1 MVLYKRKPILIHAP
15 PKLPDNAE
23 VYVMRG
29 TNEVFQDYEDYLRRL
44 DYLRQKKF
52 VDAVNGKS
60 GMTFFDALTSENK
73 SSDAIE
79 NVFPDV
85 LKDPILRKVQFS
97 TISRIDD
104 LVSSVFDEFK
114 KDFFPGEEV
123 LVVFDDGE
131 QMEGVIREKAKFPMI
146 RGPDGAVQRA
156 AFSRYFVRT
165 NNTAGEEALVDDIH
179 IRRDKK
185 MFTKQNLRSF
195 LKNSLQREAW
205 IGAPWLVKEHLAI
218 QYRLPMEI
226 PGHLLQDAK
235 LLANKVHNTSNMRP
249 SEDVGFASSLIS
261 ANDLQQQM
269 LQMKPPKGRRSNKS
283 DELVRQ
289 QQELVRMQQMQQQHP
304 GAPPHQLALMAQQYN
319 HSLASHP
326 KPPPPP
332 PIRYPIEDLDVAPK
346 RDGYARPQLK
356 FQTDEQKEYV
366 LTNRQIS
373 FENITMESQG
383 MLLEVWNTLNVQC
396 EVYYLD
402 SFTFDDFVDA
412 MQYKSS
418 NPPCQL
424 LEEVYCAVLNMLVDK
439 NGKLQVKGGMVELAA
454 EVNEESSE
462 AHDDSEYST
471 PQPDVPARS
480 TRSRLSH
487 VDPAVENQR
496 TPTTV
501 PAHRAAEMLGERSWR
516 TRLGAREMEDGGW
529 QLILVG
535 LLHQL
540 SANAMFKARCDK
552 ILAEL
557 APMEMP
563 ATKDTA
569 WEQFTQLDVNLRVS
583 ALQMITIL
591 SLSTPAVK
599 EFLEHCSDDMTDVRK
614 RKIEHQREKKAA
626 MEELQNKDRE
636 RKILLPENM
645 PASPSAEQMDVD
657 QTPAEGD
664 DTLETN
670 EAGSSDAEDEEPS
683 AGRSLRRGND
693 RKRKREEEA
702 AKREEER
709 AKKAEAAKQQ
719 SKLSKEF
726 KKLLNE
732 IESLKKKIVDAE
744 AKIEECDADLREA
757 NVQRTKVLG
766 KDRYCNRY
774 YWFERN
780 GMPFAGLPRS
790 STASSGYANGRLW
803 VQGPDQMEVEGFIDR
818 TPEEQKEYRTR
829 FNMTVP
835 ERRKREEGD
844 TSLLDA
850 NEWGYIDDADRLDN
864 LIGWLD
870 DRGEREKKLRKEL
883 CEWRD
888 TIKEYMDAYKTF
900 FSQEEAKKLEAA
912 EDKEVRMNTRG
923 KAHEDQTA
931 SQERC
936 LRWHNT
942 MVVDELGFLHS
953 RPRKPAAKKKAA
965 PPKGVAQTVGRGAG
979 KPTTRQGGRS

>member
-1 MVLYKRKPILIHAP
+1 LI
-15 PKLPDNAE
+15 
-23 VYVMRG
+23 
-29 TNEVFQDYEDYLRRL
+29 
-44 DYLRQKKF
+44 
-52 VDAVNGKS
+52 
-60 GMTFFDALTSENK
+60 SENK

-165 NNTAGEEALVDDIH
+165 NNSAGEEALVDDIH

-235 LLANKVHNTSNMRP
+235 LLANKVHNTSTMRP
-249 SEDVGFASSLIS
+249 SQDVGFANPLIP

-269 LQMKPPKGRRSNKS
+269 LQMKPPKGRRSNKTE
-283 DELVRQ
+283 ELARQ

-304 GAPPHQLALMAQQYN
+304 GAPPHQLAQLAQQYN
-319 HSLASHP
+319 HPLASHP

-332 PIRYPIEDLDVAPK
+332 PIRYPIEDLDVSPR
-346 RDGYARPQLK
+346 RDGHARPQLK
-356 FQTDEQKEYV
+356 FQTDEQKEYI
-366 LTNRQIS
+366 LANRQIS

-418 NPPCQL
+418 DPPCQL

-454 EVNEESSE
+454 EINEESSE

-516 TRLGAREMEDGGW
+516 TRLGARDMEDGGW

-540 SANAMFKARCDK
+540 SANPMFKARCDK

-569 WEQFTQLDVNLRVS
+569 WE
-583 ALQMITIL
+583 
-591 SLSTPAVK
+591 
-599 EFLEHCSDDMTDVRK
+599 
-614 RKIEHQREKKAA
+614 
-626 MEELQNKDRE
+626 
-636 RKILLPENM
+636 
-645 PASPSAEQMDVD
+645 
-657 QTPAEGD
+657 
-664 DTLETN
+664 
-670 EAGSSDAEDEEPS
+670 
-683 AGRSLRRGND
+683 
-693 RKRKREEEA
+693 
-702 AKREEER
+702 
-709 AKKAEAAKQQ
+709 
-719 SKLSKEF
+719 
-726 KKLLNE
+726 
-732 IESLKKKIVDAE
+732 
-744 AKIEECDADLREA
+744 
-757 NVQRTKVLG
+757 
-766 KDRYCNRY
+766 
-774 YWFERN
+774 
-780 GMPFAGLPRS
+780 
-790 STASSGYANGRLW
+790 
-803 VQGPDQMEVEGFIDR
+803 
-818 TPEEQKEYRTR
+818 
-829 FNMTVP
+829 
-835 ERRKREEGD
+835 
-844 TSLLDA
+844 
-850 NEWGYIDDADRLDN
+850 
-864 LIGWLD
+864 
-870 DRGEREKKLRKEL
+870 
-883 CEWRD
+883 
-888 TIKEYMDAYKTF
+888 
-900 FSQEEAKKLEAA
+900 
-912 EDKEVRMNTRG
+912 
-923 KAHEDQTA
+923 
-931 SQERC
+931 
-936 LRWHNT
+936 
-942 MVVDELGFLHS
+942 
-953 RPRKPAAKKKAA
+953 
-965 PPKGVAQTVGRGAG
+965 
-979 KPTTRQGGRS
+979 